1 MCGRRQAFQNK
12 VYITN
17 VVVDAKGS
25 FMANLNVWV
34 AYVIN

>member
-12 VYITN
+12 VYMTN

-25 FMANLNVWV
+25 FMAKVESV
-34 AYVIN
+34 GSICH

>member
-1 MCGRRQAFQNK
+1 MCGRRQVFQNK

-25 FMANLNVWV
+25 FV
-34 AYVIN
+34 AKLESVSSICY